1 MRSTRYGAAPKT
13 PGLGASKVLSII
25 RNRKQGALRTAIATA
40 TLLALVATA
49 CIAEDDLTFDQ
60 RHRQLSEQLMCPV
73 CDGQTIDQSS
83 ATLSE
88 DMKTVIWEQLEDGRS
103 NAEIR
108 GYFVERY
115 GESVLAAPTSE
126 GLNLTAW
133 ILPAFIA
140 AAGLAIVGAA
150 YFRMRSP
157 SATSRATKGVEVNN
171 QPSDDPAA
179 ELDSYLAR
187 VDAEMEAATGK
198 QEQT

>member
-1 MRSTRYGAAPKT
+1 M
-13 PGLGASKVLSII
+13 LSII

-157 SATSRATKGVEVNN
+157 SATKAAEVNN